1 MLQIIDAYK
10 IVPMQIPCLFVKQI
24 VLLPVFSMGFL
35 SILQRHQQCH
45 NSALYIVMY
54 FFKRSQIRLSCIFL
68 GEIPLS
74 GIPGVCGPRGRLPLA
89 AGPPRTLGGLT
100 RRGAGA
106 CGPGIGHIS
115 LQTADMTR
123 RRGGRWTVIG
133 RGRGEIFQNLRSM
146 FLSGFCFS
154 GRLGTAPAPSP
165 TTGALSRGRATPVG
179 APGGSRSPGEA
190 PRAPR

>member
-1 MLQIIDAYK
+1 M
-10 IVPMQIPCLFVKQI
+10 
-24 VLLPVFSMGFL
+24 
-35 SILQRHQQCH
+35 
-45 NSALYIVMY
+45 YI
-54 FFKRSQIRLSCIFL
+54 FKRSQIRICCNFF
-68 GEIPLS
+68 GEAPLPAAPGRR
-74 GIPGVCGPRGRLPLA
+74 GIWDGSPWPL
-89 AGPPRTLGGLT
+89 GPPGTPMGLL